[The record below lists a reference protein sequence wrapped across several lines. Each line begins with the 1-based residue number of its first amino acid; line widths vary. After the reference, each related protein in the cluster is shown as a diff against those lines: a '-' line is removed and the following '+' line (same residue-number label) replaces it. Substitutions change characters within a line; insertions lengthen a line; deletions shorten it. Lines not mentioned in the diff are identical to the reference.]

1 MSPTPPGPTQAPV
14 KAFFETTFVSNT
26 QAHWVAWFEDLNIAF
41 APVNDLRQGADDPQ
55 ARSRQ
60 MIVEDGEGSE
70 HIGIPIKF
78 NNEPG
83 SINFAAPTLG
93 QHNVELAQGA
103 GFDEQEIVQMLAD
116 GVFGGAAA

>member
-1 MSPTPPGPTQAPV
+1 M
-14 KAFFETTFVSNT
+14 
-26 QAHWVAWFEDLNIAF
+26 AWFEDLNIAF

-60 MIVEDGEGSE
+60 MIVEDGEGIE